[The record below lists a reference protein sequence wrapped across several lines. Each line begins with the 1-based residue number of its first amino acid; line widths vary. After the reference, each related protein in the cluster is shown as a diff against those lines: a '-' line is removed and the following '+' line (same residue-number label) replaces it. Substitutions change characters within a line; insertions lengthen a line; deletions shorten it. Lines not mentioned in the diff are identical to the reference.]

1 MSRLDRP
8 EGKSQNPATKFLSWK
23 SNEKCFSYYDKAT
36 SSNVEVK
43 LPLKFAFLEHY
54 HTIKGWNDKSES
66 GIFSNEVFLIGS
78 QELNVKAFKGGE
90 IAKGL
95 YSEIRSKIRDAGGIY
110 HRSIYAVSESGE
122 LINLSIKGSVVSAY
136 SDFTKEN
143 SNKFETNWIEI
154 LSFRELKKGATKYSV
169 PEFTLGKTFTKKED
183 DNIVEVAKVL
193 QAYMD
198 TYIAKDIDVSEVTK
212 YNKEP
217 EVFDHGLEKDDL
229 DF

>member
-8 EGKSQNPATKFLSWK
+8 EGKSQNPTTKFLSWK
-23 SNEKCFSYYDKAT
+23 SNEKCFAYYDKST

-78 QELNVKAFKGGE
+78 QELTVKAFKGGE

-95 YSEIRSKIRDAGGIY
+95 YSEIRSKIRDAGGVY

-122 LINLSIKGSVVSAY
+122 LINFSIKGSGVSAY
-136 SDFTKEN
+136 SDFAKLH
-143 SNKFETNWIEI
+143 SNQFEQCWIEI
-154 LSFRELKKGATKYSV
+154 NSFKELKKGATKYSV
-169 PEFTLGKTFTKKED
+169 PEFTIGAKFTKKED
-183 DNIVEVAKVL
+183 DEIVEVAKVL

-198 TYIAKDIDVSEVTK
+198 TYLAKNIDVSEVTK
-212 YNKEP
+212 YNTRDE
-217 EVFDHGLEKDDL
+217 EEAMTKDEL

>member
-8 EGKSQNPATKFLSWK
+8 EGKSQNPTTKFLSWK
-23 SNEKCFSYYDKAT
+23 SNEKCFAYYDKST

-78 QELNVKAFKGGE
+78 QELTVKAFKGGE

-95 YSEIRSKIRDAGGIY
+95 YSEIRSKIRDAGGVY
-110 HRSIYAVSESGE
+110 HRSIYGVLENGE
-122 LINLSIKGSVVSAY
+122 LVNLSIKGAVVSAY
-136 SDFTKEN
+136 SDFCKEH

-154 LSFRELKKGATKYSV
+154 NSFKDLKKGATKYSV
-169 PEFTLGKTFTKKED
+169 PEFTIGKSFTAKED
-183 DNIVEVAKVL
+183 NDIIEVAKVL
-193 QAYMD
+193 QNYMD
-198 TYIAKDIDVSEVTK
+198 TYIAKSVDVSEVTK
-212 YNKEP
+212 YNE
-217 EVFDHGLEKDDL
+217 DDAMTKDEL